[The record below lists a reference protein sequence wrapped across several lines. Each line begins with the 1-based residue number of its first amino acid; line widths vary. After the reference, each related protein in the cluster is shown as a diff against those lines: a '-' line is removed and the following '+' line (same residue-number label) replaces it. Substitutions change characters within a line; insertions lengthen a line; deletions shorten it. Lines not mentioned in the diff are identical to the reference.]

1 MIIQVDG
8 DTAADREAARR
19 ELEALARS
27 WGHELTEARPHTSG
41 AAGVTRGDDKAL
53 DPISIT
59 ALVLS
64 IPSAALA
71 VHDLTDRIQKRRRA
85 KELIDHAQRLAAQQ
99 ITAHLMS
106 QSRPRELTTLT
117 PDQLLD
123 LLVNEDPPS

>member
-1 MIIQVDG
+1 MIIQVDS
-8 DTAADREAARR
+8 DTAEDIEAARQD
-19 ELEALARS
+19 LAALARS
-27 WGHELTEARPHTSG
+27 WGHEMADARPHTSG
-41 AAGVTRGDDKAL
+41 AAGVTRSDDKAI
-53 DPISIT
+53 DPIAIT

-71 VHDLTDRIQKRRRA
+71 VLDLTDRIQKRRRA

-99 ITAHLMS
+99 VTVRLMS

-123 LLVNEDPPS
+123 LLVDEHPAS